1 MKVNSSLL
9 YLIILLI
16 TLVGCTTSLISR
28 YDPETHRNLAYLKP
42 DIKNI
47 YHMYTTTNINY
58 EYLCKIN
65 MVFRYILSYERSKGN
80 NNLPTIKQIEII
92 QKMFNRHIKERLSQ
106 GRWTIQ
112 YANIKLNNI
121 LTAIDVAIQSELS
134 KNKQR

>member
-1 MKVNSSLL
+1 
-9 YLIILLI
+9 
-16 TLVGCTTSLISR
+16 
-28 YDPETHRNLAYLKP
+28 
-42 DIKNI
+42 
-47 YHMYTTTNINY
+47 
-58 EYLCKIN
+58 